1 MIGIVEKNSSGSP
14 ARCALPLASGGSTHL
29 SLHWC
34 LNGPDV
40 SGSMNLRLLV
50 VRHKGYEKI

>member
-1 MIGIVEKNSSGSP
+1 VIGIVEKIAAVVLQDAPSP
-14 ARCALPLASGGSTHL
+14 WLQAGART
-29 SLHWC
+29 SLCHWC